1 MTSGPRAMK
10 WSTKGGKR
18 KRWKRGGGK
27 SLGKIQFKDVKS
39 ERKQKSRRRGVWVGT
54 GLSVADGC
62 EWSDTNGDGIP
73 LNFDFCCCAFRD
85 VSGN

>member
-18 KRWKRGGGK
+18 KRGRKKKSGGK
-27 SLGKIQFKDVKS
+27 YNSKTEKN
-39 ERKQKSRRRGVWVGT
+39 ETKQKPRRRRGVWVGT

-62 EWSDTNGDGIP
+62 EWSDTNGDGIT
-73 LNFDFCCCAFRD
+73 LNFDFGCCAFRD
-85 VSGN
+85 ASGN